1 MNSKKP
7 NKSAHPTAG
16 SVSIEFGLPSP
27 PWMAYTFNRRDCFV
41 TPPLSCRPTA
51 GGGAID
57 PAAQSP
63 RREFRCPPSALG
75 LSRWQPREAWLL
87 QEIIG
92 LAQRLLQPDDG
103 EVHFLAVG
111 EFVFH
116 GQFCCWFCF
125 CFCFGGCG
133 VRERAGE
140 KAEKLK

>member
-1 MNSKKP
+1 
-7 NKSAHPTAG
+7 
-16 SVSIEFGLPSP
+16 
-27 PWMAYTFNRRDCFV
+27 
-41 TPPLSCRPTA
+41 
-51 GGGAID
+51 
-57 PAAQSP
+57 
-63 RREFRCPPSALG
+63 
-75 LSRWQPREAWLL
+75 L